1 MSMYFINMI
10 LIFQS
15 ILLVTVFTAPMAK
28 TYTIFD
34 PLVSTWKMCSNNGG
48 ETISEHSNTKEVTIL
63 DNKGTDIQT
72 INCPVD
78 QSDSSRPVII
88 RVKTPQAETSKHYEG
103 RIGDQEIRALE
114 IASVDEMS
122 IILPLG

>member
-1 MSMYFINMI
+1 MYFINMI

-15 ILLVTVFTAPMAK
+15 IILVTVFTAPMAK

-48 ETISEHSNTKEVTIL
+48 ETTSDHSNTKEVTIL

-78 QSDSSRPVII
+78 QSESSRPVII
-88 RVKTPQAETSKHYEG
+88 RVKTPQDSKTSKHYEG
-103 RIGDQEIRALE
+103 RIGDQEITALE

-122 IILPLG
+122 IILPLS